1 MTGKAQWRIGH
12 ILLVSLLLSRG
23 MDLEAI
29 ARSFAQRFPGLKIGA
44 DSKSIEYCRDQKLLR
59 GRYVA
64 NLVYLGYAL
73 YELPYIS

>member
-1 MTGKAQWRIGH
+1 
-12 ILLVSLLLSRG
+12 
-23 MDLEAI
+23 MDLEDI

-73 YELPYIS
+73 YELP